1 MIWIQLITLVLLFG
15 YEVNAS
21 LHYGQKLEAVKEN
34 LKKNR
39 HVRAMR

>member
-1 MIWIQLITLVLLFG
+1 VLLFG

-21 LHYGQKLEAVKEN
+21 LHYGQKLEAVRSN

-39 HVRAMR
+39 LDKAMR